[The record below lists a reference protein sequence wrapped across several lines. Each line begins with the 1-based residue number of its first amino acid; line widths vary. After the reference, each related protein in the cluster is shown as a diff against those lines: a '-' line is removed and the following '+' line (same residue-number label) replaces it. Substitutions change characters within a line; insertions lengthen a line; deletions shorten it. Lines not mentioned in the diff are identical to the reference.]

1 MARCVTASQVRH
13 HFASRA
19 TPLKR
24 PVGRAAHGLDM
35 KAYFDESG
43 DDPRDKIYVLA
54 GWTAYES
61 VWNEFREAWNRVL
74 ANAGIQYFKHN
85 EARAL
90 KKQFEGRAETER
102 DEVLRQLVDVVCSH
116 DLIGL
121 ICSFKHPLFQLLL
134 SESQIP
140 ASRLKKMAYG
150 GYSSPYYFCFHL
162 AVSQLLRYLVE
173 ERHIRE
179 NVNFV
184 FDDRTDA
191 LRPCIK
197 LYERIQET
205 MPPEIKAV
213 AGTATAGDD
222 RTEPALQAADLL
234 AGQVIAN
241 VRAGAPDLTL
251 QKLATCRTILKCRI
265 EPQDLSGFKATLRW
279 ANERWKE
286 LRLDST

>member
-1 MARCVTASQVRH
+1 M
-13 HFASRA
+13 
-19 TPLKR
+19 
-24 PVGRAAHGLDM
+24 VGGAGHGLDM

-54 GWTAYES
+54 GWTADES
-61 VWNEFREAWNRVL
+61 VWNEFRDAWTRVL
-74 ANAGIQYFKHN
+74 TNAGIQHFKHN

-90 KKQFEGRAETER
+90 KKQFEGRSETER
-102 DEVLRQLVDVVCSH
+102 DEVLRQLVQVVCAH

-134 SESQIP
+134 SESRIP
-140 ASRLKKMAYG
+140 ASRLKKIAYG

-173 ERHIRE
+173 ERHISE

-197 LYERIQET
+197 LYDRIQKA
-205 MPPEIKAV
+205 MPSEIKAV

-234 AGQVIAN
+234 AGQVLAN
-241 VRAGAPDLTL
+241 VRVGAPEPAL

-265 EPQDLSGFKATLRW
+265 EPEDLSRFKATLLW

-286 LRLDST
+286 LELDTT